1 MKNKLLLSLAVSAG
15 MLCSCSYNQ
24 FSAVTAGS
32 SLGGAL
38 GSGIGGLMGG
48 PRGHDKGTVVGMLAG
63 GVAAAV
69 ITAPRGENEDYDGE
83 ESGGTS
89 YNRPQP
95 SRGRAGKYAPSPG
108 VLEVD
113 RLRFHD
119 ADGNSRL
126 DAGEQARIEMDIYN
140 RGDEDLYDVS
150 PVITCS
156 NRRIRISE
164 PAVLRRLPAGKGFRY
179 TMFVSGSERLKE
191 GEAVFH
197 VSFGSGRQQTVVK
210 SFRLRTGRRF
220 H

>member
-1 MKNKLLLSLAVSAG
+1 MKNKLLLWVVSAG
-15 MLCSCSYNQ
+15 MLCSCSYDQ

-69 ITAPRGENEDYDGE
+69 ITAPRDG
-83 ESGGTS
+83 SGGYDETEPGEVYS
-89 YNRPQP
+89 PPRP
-95 SRGRAGKYAPSPG
+95 SRGRSGKYAPAPS

-113 RLRFHD
+113 HLHFHD

-150 PVITCS
+150 PVVTCS

-164 PAVLRRLPAGKGFRY
+164 PVVLRRLPAGKGFRY
-179 TMFVSGSERLKE
+179 TVSVSGSERLRE

-197 VSFGSGRQQTVVK
+197 VSFGSGRQQTSVK
-210 SFRLRTGRRF
+210 SFRLRTGRRL

>member
-1 MKNKLLLSLAVSAG
+1 MKNKLLLLAVSAG

-48 PRGHDKGTVVGMLAG
+48 HRGHDKGTVIGMLAG

-69 ITAPRGENEDYDGE
+69 ITAPRDEREDYDGE
-83 ESGGTS
+83 EGGEVYS
-89 YNRPQP
+89 RPREG
-95 SRGRAGKYAPSPG
+95 RGRAGKYAPSAP
-108 VLEVD
+108 VLAVD
-113 RLRFHD
+113 RLRFYD
-119 ADGNSRL
+119 TDGNSRL

-164 PAVLRRLPAGKGFRY
+164 PAVLRRLPAGKGCRY
-179 TMFVSGSERLKE
+179 IVSVSGSERLRE
-191 GEAVFH
+191 GEAVFY
-197 VSFGSGRQQTVVK
+197 VSFGRGRLQTSVK
-210 SFRLRTGRRF
+210 SFRLRTGRR